1 MAAVGVVPLASRTPL
16 FMVTVIPPGTV
27 AFKMSP
33 DLKLVMLT
41 RMPAMLPPF
50 ASSAKLG
57 ARKASW
63 LEIVAIGPVVKV
75 GKNQR
80 LAFESV

>member
-1 MAAVGVVPLASRTPL
+1 MPVAVRMFPLLTLTVMPL
-16 FMVTVIPPGTV
+16 RAV
-27 AFKMSP
+27 ALKRSP
-33 DLKLVMLT
+33 DLELVMLT